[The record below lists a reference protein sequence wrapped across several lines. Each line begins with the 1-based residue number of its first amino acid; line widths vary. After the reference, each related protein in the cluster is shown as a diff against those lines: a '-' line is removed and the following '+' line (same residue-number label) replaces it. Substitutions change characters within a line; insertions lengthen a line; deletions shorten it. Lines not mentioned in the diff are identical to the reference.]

1 MIGRCF
7 RVFAAVTALA
17 VFLVVFTGHAVQ
29 PNRGTVSAAFAAN
42 GALPQVTAGTA
53 TPEATLGTS
62 PAGKRGTAVLTQ
74 SGGRSAARGG
84 AASSGGSPI
93 LLYGQDWN
101 GAPSTRSTAAWEQAA
116 KDHAILVGTP
126 GRVYGN
132 MISQLHGW
140 NPALKVLVYDL
151 GPYTIA
157 GSSEYTELLA
167 GHPDYFARSASGA
180 LITVKAASGSPAYP
194 KNTLMDEANP
204 GWQAWEAQRI
214 VTNIAK
220 YGFDG
225 AYVDSMG
232 PGPFSGTTTAVP
244 VDPSTRQAFTKTS
257 WMVAAGHTLSVI
269 KAAMGG
275 KFLFSTG
282 LVNGAEF
289 TAFTHYLSDST
300 VNGVQTDSWL
310 RVASS
315 SPSLYPS
322 AATLAGD
329 LAMVQTLNAQGK
341 SFFGWTKIWTTVS
354 PAQEAAWNTYAL
366 AAYLLV
372 DNGVSDYYDFSAPS
386 TNADRTTI
394 YFPDQLAAL
403 GAPLGAFTLSNG
415 VYHRSFQH
423 GTVTLTTTTNT
434 ASITTS

>member
-1 MIGRCF
+1 MNVRSRVVVAAGITAMLVSMIGCAPDTT
-7 RVFAAVTALA
+7 VAGVPAGSYGVTSRPPSLP
-17 VFLVVFTGHAVQ
+17 H
-29 PNRGTVSAAFAAN
+29 VS
-42 GALPQVTAGTA
+42 AGTA
-53 TPEATLGTS
+53 TPEATASASPTS
-62 PAGKRGTAVLTQ
+62 RHA
-74 SGGRSAARGG
+74 SAALTSSKSSAGG
-84 AASSGGSPI
+84 AASSGASPI

-101 GAPSTRSTAAWEQAA
+101 GAPNSRSTAAWQQAA
-116 KDHAILVGTP
+116 MDHAILVGTP

-132 MISQLHGW
+132 MITQLHAW

-167 GHPDYFARSASGA
+167 SHPDYFARSASGG

-244 VDPSTRQAFTKTS
+244 IDPSTGQAFTDTS
-257 WMVAAGHTLSVI
+257 WMEAAGHTLSVI
-269 KAAMGG
+269 KAAMGT

-282 LVNGAEF
+282 LVNGTEF
-289 TAFTHYLSDST
+289 SAFTHYLSDST

-315 SPSLYPS
+315 SPSQYPS
-322 AATLAGD
+322 ASTLAGD

-341 SFFGWTKIWTTVS
+341 SFFGWTKLWTTVS
-354 PAQEAAWNTYAL
+354 AAQEAAWNTYAL

-403 GAPLGAFTLSNG
+403 GAPLGGFTLSNG
-415 VYHRSFQH
+415 VYSRSFQH
-423 GTVTLTTTTNT
+423 ATVTLNTTTNV

>member
-7 RVFAAVTALA
+7 RVFAAATVLALS
-17 VFLVVFTGHAVQ
+17 LVLFTGHASQ
-29 PNRGTVSAAFAAN
+29 RNRAQVNAVFAAN
-42 GALPQVTAGTA
+42 GALPHVSAGTA
-53 TPEATLGTS
+53 APDATATVSASPVGKSAGAALTS
-62 PAGKRGTAVLTQ
+62 SKSSAGSR
-74 SGGRSAARGG
+74 
-84 AASSGGSPI
+84 AASSSASSI

-101 GAPSTRSTAAWEQAA
+101 GAPSNRSMAAWQQVAM
-116 KDHAILVGTP
+116 DHAILVGTP
-126 GRVYGN
+126 GRVYGD
-132 MISQLHGW
+132 MITQLHAW

-167 GHPDYFARSASGA
+167 SHPDYFARSASGG

-244 VDPSTRQAFTKTS
+244 IDPSTGQAFTDTS
-257 WMVAAGHTLSVI
+257 WMEAAGHTLSVI
-269 KAAMGG
+269 KAAMGT
-275 KFLFSTG
+275 KVLFSTG
-282 LVNGAEF
+282 LVNGTEF
-289 TAFTHYLSDST
+289 SAFTHYLSDST

-315 SPSLYPS
+315 SPSQYPS
-322 AATLAGD
+322 AA
-329 LAMVQTLNAQGK
+329 TLNAQGK

-354 PAQEAAWNTYAL
+354 AAQEAAWNTYAL

-403 GAPLGAFTLSNG
+403 GAPLGGFTLSNG
-415 VYHRSFQH
+415 VYSRSFQH
-423 GTVTLTTTTNT
+423 GTVTLNTTTNV

>member
-1 MIGRCF
+1 M
-7 RVFAAVTALA
+7 
-17 VFLVVFTGHAVQ
+17 
-29 PNRGTVSAAFAAN
+29 TVS
-42 GALPQVTAGTA
+42 TKS
-53 TPEATLGTS
+53 S
-62 PAGKRGTAVLTQ
+62 P
-74 SGGRSAARGG
+74 GR
-84 AASSGGSPI
+84 AASSSASPI

-101 GAPSTRSTAAWEQAA
+101 GAPSTRSTAAWQQAA
-116 KDHAILVGTP
+116 ITHAILVGTP
-126 GRVYGN
+126 GRVYGD
-132 MISQLHGW
+132 MIPQLHAW
-140 NPALKVLVYDL
+140 NPKLKVLVYDL

-167 GHPDYFARSASGA
+167 SHPDYFARSASGA
-180 LITVKAASGSPAYP
+180 LITVQAASGSPAYP

-214 VTNIAK
+214 VSNIAK

-244 VDPSTRQAFTKTS
+244 IDPSTGQAFTDTT
-257 WMVAAGHTLSVI
+257 WMEAAGHTLSVI
-269 KAAMGG
+269 KAAMGT

-282 LVNGAEF
+282 LVNGTEF
-289 TAFTHYLSDST
+289 TQFTHYLSDST

-315 SPSLYPS
+315 SPSQYPS
-322 AATLAGD
+322 AGTLASD

-386 TNADRTTI
+386 TNSDRTTI
-394 YFPDQLAAL
+394 YFPDQRAAL
-403 GAPLGAFTLSNG
+403 GAALGGFTLSNG
-415 VYHRSFQH
+415 VYSRSFQH
-423 GTVTLTTTTNT
+423 GKVTLNTTTNVAT
-434 ASITTS
+434 ITTS